1 MNAIT
6 VSIVPLL
13 PGEYQLF
20 IYHRGDKFF
29 TGQPLNVTGN
39 EIVAEEVISKVGLLL
54 NYSFKLLELFKFD
67 RFLGSTVAF
76 RMFEC
81 HSNGNHWKW
90 LASIQRIPEQTD

>member
-29 TGQPLNVTGN
+29 TGQVLNVTGK
-39 EIVAEEVISKVGLLL
+39 EIIAEDVISKVGSL
-54 NYSFKLLELFKFD
+54 NYSLQ
-67 RFLGSTVAF
+67 TV
-76 RMFEC
+76 C
-81 HSNGNHWKW
+81 
-90 LASIQRIPEQTD
+90 II